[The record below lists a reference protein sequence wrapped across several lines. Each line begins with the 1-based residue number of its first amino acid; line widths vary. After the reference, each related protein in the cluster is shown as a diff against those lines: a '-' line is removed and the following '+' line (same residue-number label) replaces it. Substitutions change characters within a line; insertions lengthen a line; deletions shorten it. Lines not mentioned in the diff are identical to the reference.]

1 MISDLTPEQMAE
13 AVRRAIAKQ
22 TADRQ
27 PPPAPKPRPVA
38 TLEIRP
44 AYTIADFLAFHDEE
58 FVVNACVGILQRQP
72 DERSRAKW
80 LTKLRAG
87 TSRLEILRELR
98 YSPEG
103 VGRDVRVL
111 GLSTPDG
118 ANILKTRR
126 KLIVEQLDAVWAR
139 KIRRLKRQIR
149 ALKERVRDLERA
161 PSPGPAN
168 ADLVKML
175 EGMFE
180 TWEAR
185 RAQAPPPPLAPSRE
199 AGRTLGS

>member
-13 AVRRAIAKQ
+13 AVRRAIEKQ
-22 TADRQ
+22 TADRTT
-27 PPPAPKPRPVA
+27 PPAPKPRPVA

-44 AYTIADFLAFHDEE
+44 SYTIADFLAFHDEE
-58 FVVNACVGILQRQP
+58 FIINACVGILQRQP
-72 DERSRAKW
+72 DERSLAKW
-80 LTKLRAG
+80 LKKLRAG
-87 TSRLEILRELR
+87 TSRLEILRDLR
-98 YSPEG
+98 FSPEG

-139 KIRRLKRQIR
+139 KIRRLRRQIR
-149 ALKERVRDLERA
+149 SLKERVRDLERA
-161 PSPGPAN
+161 SGSKP
-168 ADLVKML
+168 ADLVTLL

-185 RAQAPPPPLAPSRE
+185 RAQATQVAPRE
-199 AGRTLGS
+199 AGRALGS